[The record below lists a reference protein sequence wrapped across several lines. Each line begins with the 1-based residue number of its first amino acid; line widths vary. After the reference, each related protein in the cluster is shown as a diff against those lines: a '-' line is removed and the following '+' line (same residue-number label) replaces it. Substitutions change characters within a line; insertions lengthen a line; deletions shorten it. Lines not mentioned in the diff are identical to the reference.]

1 MKGALTTHPLSKIC
15 IPGLVS
21 RAAHRP
27 SDGYGRTTNGQ
38 ETGTGSPST
47 VRLVMSAKSQRVRTG
62 TGTAVVRGTVVDGR
76 PPVPHTCNR
85 PLGFCP
91 DMILV
96 PHYRI

>member
-1 MKGALTTHPLSKIC
+1 MG
-15 IPGLVS
+15 

-38 ETGTGSPST
+38 VTGTGSPST
-47 VRLVMSAKSQRVRTG
+47 IHLVMSAKSQWVWMG
-62 TGTAVVRGTVVDGR
+62 MGTAVVWGTVVDGR
-76 PPVPHTCNR
+76 PLVPHTCNR

-96 PHYRI
+96 PHYRIWI